1 LRAPNHIQK
10 EVASA
15 KKAKGA
21 SLPRKS
27 AGRKPI
33 EEPKRV
39 SARTLAVVGAFA
51 VPGATV
57 ESVAAQFGISANSV
71 QTRLSKYRTYAE
83 HPQFPEKMAALGY
96 PELPPIP
103 PHIKPKHTPRAMM
116 IPVEVAQ
123 EACAL
128 AHESEVVPDPA
139 RHMTAIEATAW
150 MVDARVLTTAAIQ
163 FLTKAIA
170 GGYLVPNKPSHVQLV
185 SESILRVVGETM
197 RLGWVMQN
205 HDALNGGGQSRR
217 TIVEMNDRQL
227 LNEARKALGLMGE
240 KEK

>member
-1 LRAPNHIQK
+1 M
-10 EVASA
+10 
-15 KKAKGA
+15 
-21 SLPRKS
+21 PRKKT
-27 AGRKPI
+27 GRR
-33 EEPKRV
+33 EVVGEPGRV

-57 ESVAAQFGISANSV
+57 ESVAAQFGLSVVSV
-71 QTRLSKYRTYAE
+71 QTRLSKYRVRAS
-83 HPQFPEKMAALGY
+83 HPQFPAKMAELGY

-103 PHIKPKHTPRAMM
+103 PHIERKFTPRELP
-116 IPVEVAQ
+116 IPAQLAQ
-123 EACAL
+123 EASTL

-139 RHMTAIEATAW
+139 RHMTAVEATAW